1 MVLENYDEFS
11 QKKKNL
17 DNQKKQ
23 LRKKM
28 TGVNKQKIQLQ
39 IDKLKKKFSQFVAG
53 ASNYNQKVNFCKV
66 SIFERIK
73 SFK

>member
-53 ASNYNQKVNFCKV
+53 ASNYN
-66 SIFERIK
+66 
-73 SFK
+73 

>member
-1 MVLENYDEFS
+1 MLEKYDEFS

-17 DNQKKQ
+17 DNQRKQ
-23 LRKKM
+23 LRQKM
-28 TGVNKQKIQLQ
+28 AGLNKQKIKLQ
-39 IDKLKKKFSQFVAG
+39 MDKLKKKFSQFVAG
-53 ASNYNQKVNFCKV
+53 ASNYNQEVKIHKV